1 MVFLLGILWETP
13 NRALSWPPS
22 SSTYLGRPSTH
33 SLSTNTIHAD
43 KMGRPFEGQGAK
55 KWGRLG
61 VRERNSL
68 ANTDGVTQSI
78 SGGGGGVDEKRKDP
92 RFSLKLDG
100 HRFECKEAVEGEL

>member
-1 MVFLLGILWETP
+1 MVFLLGTLWETP
-13 NRALSWPPS
+13 NCALAWPPS
-22 SSTYLGRPSTH
+22 SSSYLSRPSTH

-43 KMGRPFEGQGAK
+43 KTGRPFEGQGAK
-55 KWGRLG
+55 KWGHLG